1 MIVLPKNQF
10 LALNSGNPMH
20 YKVVKAML
28 VDKKLSLVARFVAA
42 LCFMAMQCQVVNAVS
57 SNVQSTQELEYGV
70 ILFDFYQH
78 DYFSALI
85 EQEYAQAIQNS
96 LAKSPLGQVLKGGML
111 LSYGMTDESKKIF
124 DQLLDANSSEE
135 IRNRAWFYLAKL
147 FYNKSDLVNAKNSL
161 EKIKGKMPDDLHTD
175 YHYLATL
182 LGNSGD
188 HLAIIEN
195 TIKSAAKDNSYLPYL
210 IFNLA
215 IIELKDGQLAL
226 AVKNLEKVTEYS
238 GTSEELSVLADRARH
253 GLAELAIKH
262 GNLPQAWKYLTA
274 IRTTGLY
281 SNRALLSYAW
291 AAINL
296 KQFKEALPALE
307 ILNKRSIAIPEVQ
320 EAKVLLAHVYEEDG
334 ALRKALKSNLL
345 AEKEFKVGID
355 MVAEAR
361 LVINNQDVPREFIAN
376 LKVIMD
382 DTDWYGAAPSV
393 DYKKLTPFLI
403 DLMAS
408 HPFHESL
415 RELADLYAIEENLKY
430 WSIQADEHRLILENA
445 DKKKYSD
452 SFKDVFEKI
461 VNFNTL
467 FAEQNSELKLNSLA
481 LSEIEQNRLK
491 TLMST
496 TDHELQFLNDKVTK
510 LKYYNKPY
518 EQPVDYKKMVSDKHE
533 EIKKQLLVTE
543 KLILKFETIMR
554 SLIKVELDQ
563 HEERMRYYS
572 AQSRL
577 AKARLYD
584 MTLLSLEKAKST
596 GKDAGIDLKGEKK

>member
-1 MIVLPKNQF
+1 MSIPFQMV
-10 LALNSGNPMH
+10 
-20 YKVVKAML
+20 
-28 VDKKLSLVARFVAA
+28 RAA
-42 LCFMAMQCQVVNAVS
+42 S

-70 ILFDFYQH
+70 ILFDYYQH

-85 EQEYAQAIQNS
+85 EQEYAQAFDNN
-96 LAKSPLGQVLKGGML
+96 LAKSSSGQVLKGGMM

-124 DQLLDANSSEE
+124 DQLLDANATEE

-147 FYNKSDLVNAKNSL
+147 LYNKSDLNNAKKSL
-161 EKIKGKMPDDLHTD
+161 EKIKGKMPADLHTD

-182 LGNSGD
+182 MGKSGE
-188 HLAIIEN
+188 HLIGEEN
-195 TIKSAAKDNSYLPYL
+195 ALKYAAKENSNLPYL
-210 IFNLA
+210 MFNLA
-215 IIELKDGQLAL
+215 IIQLKDKQLDL
-226 AVKNLEKVTEYS
+226 AVKNLEKVVGYS
-238 GTSEELSVLADRARH
+238 GVSEELSVLADRARH

-296 KQFKEALPALE
+296 KQFKDALPALE
-307 ILNKRSIAIPEVQ
+307 MLNKRSIAIPEVQ
-320 EAKVLLAHVYEEDG
+320 EAKVLLAHVYEQDG

-345 AEKEFKVGID
+345 AEKEFKVGIE
-355 MVAEAR
+355 MVDEAR
-361 LVINNQDVPREFIAN
+361 RVIHKQDVPKEFIAN
-376 LKVIMD
+376 LKVMMD
-382 DTDWYGAAPSV
+382 DTDWYGATPSV

-430 WSIQADEHRLILENA
+430 WSIQANEHRLILENA
-445 DKKKYSD
+445 DKKKNNE
-452 SFKDVFEKI
+452 SFKNIFDKI
-461 VNFNTL
+461 VDFNEL
-467 FAEQNSELKLNSLA
+467 FAEQNAELKLNSLA
-481 LSEIEQNRLK
+481 LTEVEQNRLK
-491 TLMST
+491 TLMDT
-496 TDHELQFLNDKVTK
+496 TDRELQLLNNKVTK

-518 EQPVDYKKMVSDKHE
+518 EQPIDYKKMVFDKHE

-543 KLILKFETIMR
+543 KIILKFEAIMR

-596 GKDAGIDLKGEKK
+596 GHDAGVATGEKK